1 MIICPDW
8 NRPLNIDSLDT
19 PIVATHFWTF
29 SGPMLDYCLSPITY
43 LEETTCPLIRLKINE
58 VEFDVPTSW
67 FILVG
72 DPDTY
77 QLDTIP
83 IASCSNSVQHA
94 VIMSPDDSRW
104 RLLPISVISFKPESA
119 CVHPMLQK
127 GYGLQHP
134 VGQVMLHEKNVLIT
148 ITISPMDLYKF
159 IENFAVGDIF

>member
-1 MIICPDW
+1 MLICPEW
-8 NRPLNIDSLDT
+8 NKPLNIESLDT
-19 PIVATHFWTF
+19 AIVATHFWTF

-43 LEETTCPLIRLKINE
+43 LEETTDSVIKIKIND
-58 VEFDVPTSW
+58 VELNVPTSW
-67 FILVG
+67 NILVG

-94 VIMSPDDSRW
+94 VVMSPDDSRW
-104 RLLPISVISFKPESA
+104 RLFPITVLGFDPKA
-119 CVHPMLQK
+119 VCVHPMLQK

-134 VGQVMLHEKNVLIT
+134 IGEVILHEKKVLVT
-148 ITISPMDLYKF
+148 VTISPMDLYKF